1 MAAYTRR
8 CSFCA
13 EIINAEAVKCRFCGE
28 PLIAQF
34 GRGGSPTPSD
44 LPTTQPS
51 PPVQQPPPQIIYQ
64 YAPHYPSPAMPVYQV
79 PPTPPAQDWNPLLA
93 AFLSFLIPGVGQLYR
108 GQIAAGLLWFFL
120 VPLGYV
126 LFVIPG
132 LILHIIC
139 IFGAIAGNSRSGG
152 GLPVILGCAVLIL
165 LVLST
170 MALLAVLYYLNM
182 ITM

>member
-1 MAAYTRR
+1 
-8 CSFCA
+8 
-13 EIINAEAVKCRFCGE
+13 
-28 PLIAQF
+28 
-34 GRGGSPTPSD
+34 
-44 LPTTQPS
+44 
-51 PPVQQPPPQIIYQ
+51 
-64 YAPHYPSPAMPVYQV
+64 MPVYQV
-79 PPTPPAQDWNPLLA
+79 SPTPPAQDWNPLLA

-120 VPLGYV
+120 VPLAYV